1 MRSVRL
7 CAIIAIGVA
16 FGYAFD
22 DATKTGATEALAN
35 SSQLVSS
42 LLSMN

>member
-1 MRSVRL
+1 MRTVRL

-22 DATKTGATEALAN
+22 DAADNGLTKLMQASVRAVAGK
-35 SSQLVSS
+35 
-42 LLSMN
+42 